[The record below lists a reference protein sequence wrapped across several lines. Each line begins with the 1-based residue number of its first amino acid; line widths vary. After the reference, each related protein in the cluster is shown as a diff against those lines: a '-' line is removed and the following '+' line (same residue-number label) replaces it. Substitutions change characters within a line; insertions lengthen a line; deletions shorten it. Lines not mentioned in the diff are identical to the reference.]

1 MAREVHRG
9 RRMRSAILFA
19 AAALTASAQF
29 KSTVPLV
36 VSPVTVTD
44 ARGHFV
50 DGLSAADLI
59 LYDNNVPQKIQLDF
73 AIHPISL
80 VVAIEANAA
89 SNAMLDKLGRSGPLF
104 TDLLS
109 GDAGETALVTFSDS
123 VNLAQDFTDDS
134 AKLTRALRSLRP
146 QGEGAAVVDAVA
158 ESLRLLE
165 SRPPNRRRVLLAIA
179 ESRDRS
185 STLKIDALMRRAE
198 LQHTAV
204 YWLTYSTL
212 LTPFTDKRKTKWDY
226 MTPEQKEDPRR
237 MRSSKVP
244 SKEEREPV
252 PPDTPPG
259 WSPLDDPPCDMSGP
273 VPSCGGVGG
282 LPIFAILAELMHKQ
296 RIDAADLLT
305 RTTGGRTFNFL
316 KQSGLESAIQAVGAE
331 VHRQYIVNFQPKPD
345 TAGIFHRLRV
355 RVRGRPELQV
365 RAREGYW
372 SVE

>member
-1 MAREVHRG
+1 
-9 RRMRSAILFA
+9 MRIAVLFVA
-19 AAALTASAQF
+19 AGLPALAQF

-50 DGLSAADLI
+50 DGLSAKELA
-59 LYDNNVPQKIQLDF
+59 LYDNGVEQPLQIDI

-80 VVAIEANAA
+80 VVAIEANGA
-89 SNAMLDKLGRSGPLF
+89 SMAMLDKLKRSGALF
-104 TDLLS
+104 TDLLA
-109 GDAGETALVTFSDS
+109 GDAGETALVTFSDGVS
-123 VNLAQDFTDDS
+123 LAQDFTADS
-134 AKLTRALRSLRP
+134 AQLNHVLQSLRP
-146 QGEGAAVVDAVA
+146 QGDGAAVVDGVA
-158 ESLRLLE
+158 ESLRLLAT
-165 SRPPNRRRVLLAIA
+165 RDTGRRRVLLAIA

-185 STLKIDALMRRAE
+185 SSLKLDGLMRRAE

-204 YWLTYSTL
+204 YWLTYSTM

-226 MTPEQKEDPRR
+226 MTAEEKADPKR

-244 SKEEREPV
+244 SKEEQAPM
-252 PPDTPPG
+252 PPDPPAD

-273 VPSCGGVGG
+273 NPSCGGAGG
-282 LPIFAILAELMHKQ
+282 GFPILAILAALAHQQKVNV
-296 RIDAADLLT
+296 ADLVT
-305 RTTGGRTFNFL
+305 RTTGGRTFSFL
-316 KQSGLESAIQAVGAE
+316 KQSGLEQAIQAVGEE

-345 TAGIFHRLRV
+345 TAGVFHRIRV
-355 RVRGRPELQV
+355 EVRGRPELHV